1 MFLEKHQVL
10 IEKNQDEKFFS
21 RPSTLVTIA
30 RQPILMGMRIALP
43 QSAS

>member
-10 IEKNQDEKFFS
+10 IEKNQDQKFFS
-21 RPSTLVTIA
+21 RPSALAPIA
-30 RQPILMGMRIALP
+30 FQKILMGMRIALP